1 MLLLLEMAITDEKVE
16 EATRETNRANS
27 FTEQIM
33 VQLSEN
39 KALGELHSKRE
50 WATTLLAVASVAYL
64 VITLSSLVLLSCK
77 AAKQE
82 DIKALE
88 TNYQQEI
95 EQLMKTAK
103 KEDRGTQRER
113 QENVQ
118 DKLELTELM
127 ENSRKTSYTQRQKT
141 EIKELNLIRA
151 IAYLSLIASCVFS
164 PLLEL
169 HTKFCIQS
177 FREMEATVAKLEA

>member
-1 MLLLLEMAITDEKVE
+1 
-16 EATRETNRANS
+16 
-27 FTEQIM
+27 
-33 VQLSEN
+33 
-39 KALGELHSKRE
+39 
-50 WATTLLAVASVAYL
+50 
-64 VITLSSLVLLSCK
+64 
-77 AAKQE
+77 
-82 DIKALE
+82 
-88 TNYQQEI
+88 
-95 EQLMKTAK
+95 MKTAK